1 MKITK
6 ELKNACFSWDQENK
20 TFTIVDSNNNEVQ
33 LNKIY
38 SFALMRFI
46 IRIAQKN
53 FLSVPVMRPKNS
65 EEEVAK
71 EEFEDKNQTK
81 FSFIDDQS

>member
-20 TFTIVDSNNNEVQ
+20 TFTIIDSNNNEVQ

-38 SFALMRFI
+38 IFALMRFI

-53 FLSVPVMRPKNS
+53 FLSAPAMRPKNS
-65 EEEVAK
+65 VEETA
-71 EEFEDKNQTK
+71 EEFDDENQTK
-81 FSFIDDQS
+81 FSFINE

>member
-6 ELKNACFSWDQENK
+6 ELKNACFSWDQEDK

-65 EEEVAK
+65 EEEIA
-71 EEFEDKNQTK
+71 EEELEDKNQTK
-81 FSFIDDQS
+81 FSFADDQS

>member
-6 ELKNACFSWDQENK
+6 ELKNACFSWDQEDK
-20 TFTIVDSNNNEVQ
+20 TFTIIDSNNNEVQ

-53 FLSVPVMRPKNS
+53 FLSAPAMRPKNS
-65 EEEVAK
+65 VEETS
-71 EEFEDKNQTK
+71 EEFDDENQTK
-81 FSFIDDQS
+81 FSFMDE

>member
-53 FLSVPVMRPKNS
+53 FLSAPAMRPKNS
-65 EEEVAK
+65 VKETS
-71 EEFEDKNQTK
+71 EEFDDENQTK
-81 FSFIDDQS
+81 FSFINE